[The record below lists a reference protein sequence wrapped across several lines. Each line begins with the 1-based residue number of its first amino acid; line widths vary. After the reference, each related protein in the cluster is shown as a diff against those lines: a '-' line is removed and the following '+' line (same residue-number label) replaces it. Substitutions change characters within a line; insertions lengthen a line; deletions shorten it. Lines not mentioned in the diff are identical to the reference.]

1 MKTQALVLA
10 MLLLTLSSCDR
21 LMNKTKETI
30 NKGGETVGKTATE
43 FFEGVSEGID
53 KTLQCDVVLSQK
65 LIDNG
70 LTTGKFAVEN
80 DSAGGAN
87 NVLVLYIIFDKDFS
101 GSVMAKAYDK
111 MGLEIGR
118 SAIDVS
124 GKTGDAGYFDFKF
137 DKRTYIEV
145 KSKIIIE

>member
-1 MKTQALVLA
+1 MKTQALVVAISFL
-10 MLLLTLSSCDR
+10 MLTSCDK

-53 KTLQCDVVLSQK
+53 KTLQCDVVLSQN
-65 LIDNG
+65 LLDNG
-70 LTTGKFAVEN
+70 LSTGKFAVEN
-80 DSAGGAN
+80 DSTGGAN

-111 MGLEIGR
+111 TGLEIGR
-118 SAIDVS
+118 SNIEIV
-124 GKTGDAGYFDFKF
+124 GKAGDAGYFDFKF

-145 KSKIIIE
+145 KSKIILE